1 MTTRFPSSSGS
12 ARVSE
17 VPGLHI
23 RLPRA
28 RPQPLEAPPQPL
40 EPRLHPQAPSLPG
53 TQAAGSQSTNSAQR
67 PESRAL
73 PSHWNI
79 EPIPKG
85 PSRPS
90 ETFPLTPSPVF
101 KGPTTGNSLHLRTQ
115 ALTFVLSG
123 VGSGLLPAHGALFAL
138 NPRSR
143 GPTYSPGTKDPAQL
157 LGERFHTSEVHS
169 LQAPYHKE
177 PKKRFQ
183 NLEMLASFLCLMGRG
198 RKTLPPACVNP
209 EPCPLPA
216 QTGPRSEQTF
226 LPTLWEPPR
235 GPACLGDPR
244 GNLQGF
250 VCVWVR
256 GA

>member
-28 RPQPLEAPPQPL
+28 RPQPVEAPPQPL

-101 KGPTTGNSLHLRTQ
+101 KGPTTGNSLHLRTL
-115 ALTFVLSG
+115 AHHATCTHSPRRLSG
-123 VGSGLLPAHGALFAL
+123 QKTSCHHGRKH
-138 NPRSR
+138 NVTGVRSLR
-143 GPTYSPGTKDPAQL
+143 GQVTSFRARRSTWGPG
-157 LGERFHTSEVHS
+157 
-169 LQAPYHKE
+169 
-177 PKKRFQ
+177 
-183 NLEMLASFLCLMGRG
+183 LASYLCM
-198 RKTLPPACVNP
+198 
-209 EPCPLPA
+209 
-216 QTGPRSEQTF
+216 
-226 LPTLWEPPR
+226 
-235 GPACLGDPR
+235 
-244 GNLQGF
+244 
-250 VCVWVR
+250 
-256 GA
+256 